1 MTLKAKPKMN
11 AFFTYNGFQLRW
23 LGTKLCIP
31 HHSAVLNIHLLCWCQ
46 QSCTSTAFLF
56 LLYVNLQK
64 NKRGAIRLFAK
75 SSQGMNCVY
84 PDEACFIKT
93 LKKAGA
99 LQVLL
104 KNSDGYGR
112 DATSE
117 ALCQMLQRVSDKP
130 ILCNETHREKRVSC
144 KHSQSYSHCLLK
156 TSILVHQDS
165 PYNMNHG
172 FHTDISS
179 PASKRIMYQT
189 VSMHFWNCW
198 STTCWLTSS
207 QPYSKHAQVKHCYCV
222 ELSWRNLQ
230 HSIRWLWQ
238 AAEIVHAPL
247 LPVNQSL
254 F

>member
-64 NKRGAIRLFAK
+64 NERGAIRLFAK

-117 ALCQMLQRVSDKP
+117 ALSCARCCRGYQTNLSYAMKL
-130 ILCNETHREKRVSC
+130 TEKRDSF
-144 KHSQSYSHCLLK
+144 LK
-156 TSILVHQDS
+156 THTVIL
-165 PYNMNHG
+165 
-172 FHTDISS
+172 
-179 PASKRIMYQT
+179 
-189 VSMHFWNCW
+189 
-198 STTCWLTSS
+198 
-207 QPYSKHAQVKHCYCV
+207 
-222 ELSWRNLQ
+222 
-230 HSIRWLWQ
+230 
-238 AAEIVHAPL
+238 PL
-247 LPVNQSL
+247 LG
-254 F
+254 